1 MYKKILVA
9 SDGSTVAE
17 AAVDHAVALAKALGA
32 KLTAVTVTEPFE
44 AVAFTDGLTVINAA
58 DYKKQCQEHAKRIL
72 DTVMQRADAAGVA
85 CEVMHQDNHWPYAGI
100 IAAAEA
106 TGSDFIVVGS
116 HGRRGLEGLLLGSQA
131 MKLLTHTKIPTLVVR

>member
-9 SDGSTVAE
+9 TDGSTVAE

-44 AVAFTDGLTVINAA
+44 AVAFTDGLNVINAA

-72 DTVMQRADAAGVA
+72 DTVVQRADAAGVA
-85 CEVMHQDNHWPYAGI
+85 CDVLHQDNHWPYAGI

-106 TGSDFIVVGS
+106 SGTDFIVIGS
-116 HGRRGLEGLLLGSQA
+116 HGRRGLEGFLLGSQA
-131 MKLLTHTKIPTLVVR
+131 TKLLTHTKIPTLVVR